1 MNPGRELAGRL
12 MFSVNLLALLALS
25 CLICACSGNGGGS
38 SQKLKEF
45 KAEQVIK
52 GPDGQEMVQIV
63 YYAPQKMRYEQDSP
77 MGKTITIIRMDKGVM
92 WILNPDGKTYMEM
105 KADKHAMDARSGIVD
120 PETPGMK
127 KVGRDEV
134 EGIPC
139 TKYEM
144 PGGGTI
150 CIADGAQMAL
160 RFESPDGTV
169 MFLRNI
175 QPGGLD
181 ADLFEI
187 PQGRQKVSFPAMPMG
202 ALGR

>member
-1 MNPGRELAGRL
+1 MNLER
-12 MFSVNLLALLALS
+12 FSGHLRYAFNLLAILALS
-25 CLICACSGNGGGS
+25 CLICACSGGGGSS

-45 KAEQVIK
+45 RAEQVIK
-52 GPDGQEMVQIV
+52 GPDGQEMVQVV

-105 KADKHAMDARSGIVD
+105 KADKNVMDARSGIVD
-120 PETPGMK
+120 PDTPGMK
-127 KVGRDEV
+127 KMGKDKV
-134 EGIPC
+134 EGISC

-144 PGGGTI
+144 PDGGGTI
-150 CIADGAQMAL
+150 CIADDVQIAL
-160 RFESPDGTV
+160 KFESPDGTV

-181 ADLFEI
+181 AGLFEI